1 MPKASRK
8 ARAQHPGS
16 FWSQEA
22 VVLAVF
28 LRSRRLKDR
37 QIVAVLNGRYAPKVR
52 HLAGLRTR
60 LKVVR
65 DKESEAG
72 RIDLTYDRYF
82 TYGPNVDRWIVG
94 QIDDAHARSELF
106 TFTEHE
112 LQLMETVSKC
122 KS

>member
-1 MPKASRK
+1 MPKASKK
-8 ARAQHPGS
+8 ARARHPGNP
-16 FWSQEA
+16 WSQEE

-37 QIVAVLNGRYAPKVR
+37 QIVTVLNGRYAPKVR
-52 HLAGLRTR
+52 HLGALRTR

-82 TYGPNVDRWIVG
+82 TYGPNVDRWIVA

-112 LQLMETVSKC
+112 LAVMETVSQHKN
-122 KS
+122 